1 MQAEIDAAA
10 ELADFFRFN
19 AYFAKVSFK
28 LIKIFKRLLYAF
40 SFSG

>member
-19 AYFAKVSFK
+19 AYFTKVNINPLSK
-28 LIKIFKRLLYAF
+28 KYIY
-40 SFSG
+40 